1 MIDYRGKAA
10 LVTGAASGIGR
21 ALAQVLKARGADVVL
36 ADVNAAGVKKSA
48 GEIGGRAIVCD
59 LARTGTPAEL
69 VEEAYAAHG
78 RLDLVCS
85 NAGIGRRRRILKEN
99 VDADVERLFAV
110 NLFAGVRLA
119 QAYAA
124 KLGEGAQDNIRGR
137 ILFTASENS
146 LSLPSMVRNSRLA
159 FYAAT
164 KHALLIVAEWMA
176 AEMGDTPLDVHVLM
190 PGAVYTPLVASAIPD
205 PANAPAAL
213 ELIMPETCAAIALKG
228 MDLGLFYIPTQAHL
242 ATDMLP
248 RTKGIEEALKA
259 LGIAGGGRAMRQKKR
274 DADYGRIRS

>member
-1 MIDYRGKAA
+1 MIDYRRKAA
-10 LVTGAASGIGR
+10 LVTGAASGIGK
-21 ALAQVLKARGADVVL
+21 ALAHALKARGANVVL
-36 ADVNAAGVKKSA
+36 ADIDAAGVKKSA
-48 GEIGGRAIVCD
+48 GEIGGHAIVCD
-59 LARTGTPAEL
+59 LARTETPAEL
-69 VEEAYAAHG
+69 IEEAYAAHG

-85 NAGIGRRRRILKEN
+85 NAGIGRRRRVLKEN

-124 KLGEGAQDNIRGR
+124 KLGHGEKGR

-176 AEMGDTPLDVHVLM
+176 VEMGAKMEDAPLDVHVLM

-205 PANAPAAL
+205 PANAPDAL

-228 MDLGLFYIPTQAHL
+228 IDIGLFYIPTQAHL

-248 RTKGIEEALKA
+248 RMRGIEEALKA
-259 LGIAGGGRAMRQKKR
+259 LGIAG
-274 DADYGRIRS
+274 